1 MYVLAYVGIMANNMA
16 IPAMGCLGYPC
27 NGLPRLYPCN
37 GLPPRLPRII
47 GSLPL
52 KRIPRVAAT
61 MFRCTINTS
70 KSTAN
75 TSTRCHRAHL
85 RQAPAPPAP
94 STSAKHQRQCC
105 CAEARSSAWGDVR
118 HVLLAVFGEVRAATS
133 VGAMSAGRSPSRR
146 TTSRKSVNAPPPF

>member
-37 GLPPRLPRII
+37 GLPTRLPRII

-52 KRIPRVAAT
+52 KRIPRAAAT

-70 KSTAN
+70 ESTTN

-85 RQAPAPPAP
+85 DPLQRPLRQP
-94 STSAKHQRQCC
+94 QRRIRRGPHWPHLLGPCPQG
-105 CAEARSSAWGDVR
+105 AAFQGARLHGSLLMQFLLFISE
-118 HVLLAVFGEVRAATS
+118 VLVCHYTH
-133 VGAMSAGRSPSRR
+133 
-146 TTSRKSVNAPPPF
+146 T